1 MPRKRGGSM
10 PMSKRG
16 ARSDFGAISRV
27 DAEALRSEIE
37 AQCQLLVDAGI
48 AFWRINDN
56 GDAELQMVSGEAYL
70 LGEAGVTRCR

>member
-1 MPRKRGGSM
+1 M
-10 PMSKRG
+10 
-16 ARSDFGAISRV
+16 
-27 DAEALRSEIE
+27 RSEIE
-37 AQCQLLVDAGI
+37 AQCQSLVDAGI